1 MNSIDIIDVNFDD
14 ICELVDEVVDKVFA
28 SDDDCYDIAI
38 VGLYPEVKEIIGEL
52 VLREID
58 IDEVHLYPD
67 EEYGFFVH
75 ISNDEGD
82 ISFTCTPLRQTQLGE
97 DRYTYDFADETYIIE
112 NCKTSVVQYCAADRL
127 YNAIIED
134 IDVGH
139 ACEECDTECDKP
151 CCKKNGSDNVEI
163 TTTNEEDVHGF
174 TVQQSDGGTYRSFSY
189 YTTDELS
196 RKDIDDILRNAGF

>member
-1 MNSIDIIDVNFDD
+1 MNNISITDVNFEDVY
-14 ICELVDEVVDKVFA
+14 ELTDEVIEKIYE
-28 SDDDCYDIAI
+28 SGDDYDITI
-38 VGLYPEVKEIIGEL
+38 VGLYHEAKEIIREL
-52 VLREID
+52 MERETD
-58 IDEVHLYPD
+58 VDEVCLYPGD
-67 EEYGFFVH
+67 ECEFFVH
-75 ISNDEGD
+75 ISNCEGCVLF
-82 ISFTCTPLRQTQLGE
+82 SCTPVRQTLPDE
-97 DRYTYDFADETYIIE
+97 DRYAYDFADETYIIE

-151 CCKKNGSDNVEI
+151 CCKKNASDNVEI
-163 TTTNEEDVHGF
+163 TTINEEDMHGF